1 MPCLALFTLF
11 FSRNQRQFS
20 LYHENLVFTTEFAM
34 LEQVF
39 ILLVS
44 LIALVWSADKFV
56 FGASS
61 LARNLGVSP
70 MVIGLTIVA
79 MGSSAPEMMTAATA
93 SFQGTPNLAIGNAIG
108 SNITNIALV
117 LGLTA
122 LLHPLTVSSQTVKRE
137 IPLVLLISV
146 IAYLILVDQYFSFA
160 EGVALII
167 GFALYIITLLVITLR
182 KTQGKASDDP
192 LVIEATQEVA
202 EAVNLKL
209 SIMWLTLGIIVL
221 PLSAHFLINS
231 SVYLAK
237 AFGISDLVIG
247 LTIVAIGTSLP
258 ELAASIISILKKEDD
273 LALGN
278 IIGSNIFNILAV
290 LSLAGVIA
298 PNTIDASAANRD
310 APYML
315 GVTLLLFILCFSRK
329 LGYFRIS
336 RAKGAILLV
345 SFIAYQ
351 ILLFSQLNNS

>member
-1 MPCLALFTLF
+1 
-11 FSRNQRQFS
+11 
-20 LYHENLVFTTEFAM
+20 M

-39 ILLVS
+39 ILVVA

-70 MVIGLTIVA
+70 MIIGLTIVA

-93 SFQGTPNLAIGNAIG
+93 SLQGTPDLAVGNAIG

-117 LGLTA
+117 LGITA
-122 LLHPLTVSSQTVKRE
+122 LLQPLSVSSQTVKRE
-137 IPLVLLISV
+137 IPLILIISA
-146 IAYLILVDQYFSFA
+146 IAYWILLDQHFSFL
-160 EGVALII
+160 EGLELII
-167 GFALYIITLLVITLR
+167 GFVIYIIALLVITLR
-182 KTQGKASDDP
+182 RTKGKPSDDP
-192 LVIEATQEVA
+192 LVIEAEQEVA

-209 SIMWLTLGIIVL
+209 SIMWLVVGIIVL
-221 PLSAHFLINS
+221 PLSASFLVDS
-231 SVYLAK
+231 SVYIAK

-258 ELAASIISILKKEDD
+258 ELAASIMSILKKEDD

-290 LSLAGVIA
+290 LSLAGLIA
-298 PNTIDASAANRD
+298 PGNINALAATRD

-329 LGYFRIS
+329 FGYFRIT
-336 RAKGAILLV
+336 RIKGALLLL

-351 ILLFSQLNNS
+351 VLLFSQLNNT